1 MNSVCGYCAFLGSPN
16 AGKST
21 LLNALVGQKLA
32 IVTPKAQTT
41 RNRITGVVLHENAQI
56 ILVDVPGVFE
66 VAITKPFERAMVSC
80 AWGASADA
88 DVVGMM
94 LDARR
99 GLDDENKEII
109 ARVKQMQKPAIL
121 ILNKIDLVAKEV
133 LLTLAMQA
141 SELHPFEKIFMI
153 SALKGDGVEDVTKYL
168 ASRMPEGPWLFPE
181 DQLTDISER
190 LLASEI
196 TREVLFMRL
205 NQELPYALHV
215 ETESWEEYD
224 NGSVKISQVIVVE
237 RDGHKGII
245 LGKNGATLKAI
256 GEQSRKEIEKLW
268 NRRAHLKL
276 FVKVREHWKNDPD
289 AYHYMGLEKR
299 K

>member
-1 MNSVCGYCAFLGSPN
+1 MNTTCGYCAFLGSPN

-56 ILVDVPGVFE
+56 ILVDVPGVFD
-66 VAITKPFERAMVSC
+66 VAETKPFERAMVSC

-88 DVVGMM
+88 DVVGVMM
-94 LDARR
+94 DARR

-109 ARVKQMQKPAIL
+109 ARVKQMSKPAIL

-141 SELHPFEKIFMI
+141 NELHPFEKIFMI
-153 SALKGDGVEDVTKYL
+153 SALKGDGVEDVKAYL
-168 ASRMPEGPWLFPE
+168 AQRMPQGPWLFPE

-215 ETESWEEYD
+215 ETESWEEFD

-268 NRRAHLKL
+268 DRRAHLKL